1 MRERKEQITLFAQ
14 VQQEGLNS
22 VDQEW
27 EEITMYVY
35 SGATEIVVGENML
48 SAIELKEGVFYCK
61 NVRYEVANGI
71 TIPNLGEKK
80 FQGTT
85 EDGMVKQITAQV
97 CDVNKSL
104 LSVSKAVRAGNKV
117 VFDDE
122 GSYIEN
128 KATGERTWLNEEHD
142 MYALKLWVK
151 ATPF

>member
-1 MRERKEQITLFAQ
+1 
-14 VQQEGLNS
+14 
-22 VDQEW
+22 
-27 EEITMYVY
+27 MYMD

-48 SAIELKEGVFYCK
+48 SAIELKEGVFYRQ

-128 KATGERTWLNEEHD
+128 KATGERTWLKEENG